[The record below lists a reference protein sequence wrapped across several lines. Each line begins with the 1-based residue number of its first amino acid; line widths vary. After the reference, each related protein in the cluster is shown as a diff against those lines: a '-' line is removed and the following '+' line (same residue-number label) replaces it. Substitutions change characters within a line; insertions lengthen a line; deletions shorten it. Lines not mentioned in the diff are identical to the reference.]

1 MRDSD
6 RSNPLVLRPDEGV
19 RYEARGSEMSFKAL
33 ASTAGGH
40 FSLMERAL
48 PAGGHMPPA
57 HRHLACDEAYYVLEG
72 EVTFVLEGLEQVGT
86 EGWWVLVPGGASHT
100 FGNRSAGPARVLVI
114 HAPPLDSYF
123 ADLHDLWHRTRTA
136 DESPGARPHAATR
149 NGSGVKSDSPG
160 AGTPHRRR

>member
-1 MRDSD
+1 VASPLRLREDEAVSD
-6 RSNPLVLRPDEGV
+6 TERSHPLVLRPTEGV
-19 RYEARGSEMSFKAL
+19 RYKARGSEMSFKAL

-48 PAGGHMPPA
+48 PPGGRMPPA

-72 EVTFVLEGLEQVGT
+72 EVTFLLEGLEHVGA

-123 ADLHDLWHRTRTA
+123 ADLHDLWHRPEPPTREEEI
-136 DESPGARPHAATR
+136 DLMRRHGME
-149 NGSGVKSDSPG
+149 
-160 AGTPHRRR
+160 AG